1 MIDVLETESTR
12 DNMLSSACME
22 VLDLIRKV
30 SRCKYRQCCQSG
42 KYANTQDNAK
52 PIINHIFESHRPRLE
67 ALGQRPYLRQ
77 LVFGLTVRWQQNNEP
92 PPPPVQPE
100 AESSKAWERKAQA
113 QEDDYFNASDD
124 EEQASPVIG
133 PVQPATAVPTSTPP
147 KKRRRNNA
155 QGATTPGS
163 ASTVSTTNS
172 NATATSPVSR
182 PGAPSPGKMASGG
195 RATGMGLVDYDD
207 GSDSEGS
214 SGAQSPVIK
223 PLGATDLG
231 SSPTTTPAA
240 ATPDDQLEEDLGD
253 VAMKMRAKR
262 AREEEEEEGFAG
274 LLGKA
279 KTHAGPGLNLD
290 SAEGEM
296 SGKPGA
302 GATVQG
308 SDQPG
313 LTDEGKEGKVKEEE
327 KKSWSAAAGAGGK
340 KLRLN
345 FSGAFKKLSK

>member
-1 MIDVLETESTR
+1 M
-12 DNMLSSACME
+12 
-22 VLDLIRKV
+22 
-30 SRCKYRQCCQSG
+30 
-42 KYANTQDNAK
+42 
-52 PIINHIFESHRPRLE
+52 
-67 ALGQRPYLRQ
+67 
-77 LVFGLTVRWQQNNEP
+77 FGLTVRWQQNNEP

-100 AESSKAWERKAQA
+100 AESSKAWERKAQT

-124 EEQASPVIG
+124 EDEASPVIG
-133 PVQPATAVPTSTPP
+133 PVQPASTVAVPASTPP

-155 QGATTPGS
+155 QGSATTPNS
-163 ASTVSTTNS
+163 ASASS
-172 NATATSPVSR
+172 SATSPVSR
-182 PGAPSPGKMASGG
+182 PGAPSPGKMAAGG
-195 RATGMGLVDYDD
+195 RSSGMGLVDYDD

-223 PLGATDLG
+223 PLSAADMG
-231 SSPTTTPAA
+231 SSPTTSAVA
-240 ATPDDQLEEDLGD
+240 SATPDDQLEEDLGD

-290 SAEGEM
+290 TAEGEM
-296 SGKPGA
+296 AGKPGVA
-302 GATVQG
+302 KQG
-308 SDQPG
+308 LEDEQAKG
-313 LTDEGKEGKVKEEE
+313 EAQGVAEGKEGKSKEEGG
-327 KKSWSAAAGAGGK
+327 KSWSAAAGAGGK